1 MWDEDLGA
9 RRAVPSFFPF
19 YFLFYFF
26 ISFGFIY
33 GALILPFFCSTL
45 TAHRPPFRFLHGWAL
60 MIDSEVVHRT
70 TWVRRL
76 LTRWDRM
83 ATRLLKVN
91 LCLFRAG
98 DACRAHR
105 LSLAAY

>member
-1 MWDEDLGA
+1 
-9 RRAVPSFFPF
+9 
-19 YFLFYFF
+19 
-26 ISFGFIY
+26 
-33 GALILPFFCSTL
+33 
-45 TAHRPPFRFLHGWAL
+45 